1 MKQKRPNTLRLRELE
16 CSRVCVCVCTYTG
29 AGIIYFNQHQ
39 NAKVSPIN
47 FTQIIDDFNGKS
59 KQGLPVQVNYFHL
72 KTKLDYIIFPHN
84 II

>member
-16 CSRVCVCVCTYTG
+16 CSCVCVCAHRG
-29 AGIIYFNQHQ
+29 AGVIYFNQHQ
-39 NAKVSPIN
+39 NAKVSPNN
-47 FTQIIDDFNGKS
+47 FTQIIGDFNGKS

-72 KTKLDYIIFPHN
+72 KTKLGYIIFPYN